1 MWRSNLRNFRDAY
14 LVTKGTTT
22 AHKRRNESRNINTY
36 NRKPVSQNTCYILH
50 IILPKIKIT
59 LIGIVKVAYQLI
71 EWNEQ
76 IYSKTSGSIWNYCID
91 KTSDPISDSELFFQ
105 FYLSF

>member
-1 MWRSNLRNFRDAY
+1 MLRSNLCDFRDDFM
-14 LVTKGTTT
+14 VVKETTT
-22 AHKRRNESRNINTY
+22 VHKRRNESRNINTY

-59 LIGIVKVAYQLI
+59 LIGIVKVAYKLI

-91 KTSDPISDSELFFQ
+91 KTSDPINDSELFFQ